1 MTVQL
6 IGVPHNSILF
16 NIYNQ
21 TKLELLEAVHKNLA
35 CEFFYVSKLSVNA
48 CLLPIYVTNTTSN
61 TLANL
66 QLYAQLKFP
75 AEPGLSDRKVLISE
89 FCYITI

>member
-6 IGVPHNSILF
+6 ISVPHNSILF
-16 NIYNQ
+16 NVYNQ
-21 TKLELLEAVHKNLA
+21 TKLELLEVVHKNLA

-48 CLLPIYVTNTTSN
+48 CLLRTYVTTTTPN

-66 QLYAQLKFP
+66 
-75 AEPGLSDRKVLISE
+75 
-89 FCYITI
+89 